1 MTVAA
6 VSKIGL
12 AVHRDAERAVLG
24 ALQSFGL
31 CEIITPR
38 DEEGSAQN
46 PGQKTLAYGFD
57 VDTALGDARYALRV
71 LESYYEEPGDLLS
84 RMLELPERNSV
95 AQLHQIYQAFPLSSV
110 VEKLRQKERALAEN
124 HSEYSRSEL
133 FQSLLHSLLSFPHEL
148 SLITRGTEYVRG
160 ILGTLP
166 GENIPKA
173 KADLRTLS
181 SYAEVHT
188 YDYGDSKNEKLLV
201 ALYPREEAERVGEAL
216 IKLGFVRMDLPQEY
230 QSFAE
235 SEQERLL
242 QRLELL
248 RSQEAELLQ
257 EFQALASE
265 HVPSLRKAADYLGI
279 LKSRDEAS
287 ENAAATEKTKHFSLW
302 CPKSEIPLLQKA
314 LETFQSDIDMVVDLP
329 LEEGDVP
336 PTILRNPRWVH
347 PYEPLTNLY
356 GAPGYGGIDPT
367 AFFAPFFFLFFGM
380 CLSDG
385 GYGLVFACI
394 FLWLFHAYRIE
405 GEKRKFFSLLFW
417 GSVSTVVVG
426 ALTGSWLGDMFEQF
440 PFLNFMVPFKESL
453 VVLNPMN
460 DPISFL
466 ILSLILGVVQVLF
479 GLSIAM
485 VRNIQK
491 KDYIAA
497 AGDQGGWMTLIVGLI
512 LLGLGAG
519 GFVPPLVFLLGKLL
533 AALGAILLVATQG
546 REKEGIVRKVVSGVL
561 SLYNVTSFLGDI
573 LSYSRLLAL
582 GLATAAVAM
591 IINTL
596 TVLVSGIP
604 YVGWVFAILLFL
616 GGHTFSLAV
625 NALGAFVHSLRLQY
639 VEFFSKFF
647 TASGRFFQP
656 YRFSTRYTTVTGEQE

>member
-12 AVHRDAERAVLG
+12 AVHKESERSVLA

-31 CEIITPR
+31 CEIIAPREEEAEPR
-38 DEEGSAQN
+38 DQGR
-46 PGQKTLAYGFD
+46 KDFAYGFD
-57 VDTALGDARYALRV
+57 VDASLGDARYALRV
-71 LESYYEEPGDLLS
+71 LESYYEDSGDLLS
-84 RMLELPERNSV
+84 RMLELPEKSSV
-95 AQLHQIYQAFPLSSV
+95 EKLYEIYRAFPLASV
-110 VEKLRQKERALAEN
+110 VETLRQKERVLAEN
-124 HSEYSRSEL
+124 RSEYSRSEL
-133 FQSLLHSLLSFPHEL
+133 FQSLLESLFSFPYEL
-148 SLITRGTEYVRG
+148 SLLTSGTEYVRG

-166 GENIPKA
+166 GEQVPKA
-173 KADLRTLS
+173 EADLRNIS
-181 SYAEVHT
+181 PFAEVYS

-201 ALYPREEAERVGEAL
+201 ALFPREKGDVVTEAL

-230 QSFAE
+230 VSFAE
-235 SEQERLL
+235 SEKERLSKK
-242 QRLELL
+242 LEAL
-248 RSQEAELLQ
+248 RSQEEALFE
-257 EFQALASE
+257 EFGSLASK
-265 HVPSLRKAADYLGI
+265 HVEPLRKAVDYLGI
-279 LKSRDEAS
+279 LKSREEVA
-287 ENAAATEKTKHFSLW
+287 ENAASTERTKYFSIW
-302 CPKSEIPLLQKA
+302 CPKSAIPLLQKA
-314 LETFQSDIDMVVDLP
+314 LEKFQKDIDMMVDLP
-329 LEEGDVP
+329 LEEDEVP
-336 PTILRNPRWVH
+336 PTILKNPRWVH

-367 AFFAPFFFLFFGM
+367 VFFAPFFFLFFGM

-394 FLWLFHAYRIE
+394 FLWIFHSYRVE

-417 GSVSTVVVG
+417 GSISTIVVG

-440 PFLNFMVPFKESL
+440 PFLHFMVPLKESL
-453 VVLNPMN
+453 VVLNPMS

-479 GLSIAM
+479 GLGIAL
-485 VRNIQK
+485 VRNVQQ

-497 AGDQGGWMTLIVGLI
+497 AGDQGGWITLIVGLL

-519 GFVPPLVFLLGKLL
+519 GFVPGAVLLLGKILS
-533 AALGAILLVATQG
+533 ASGAILLVTTQG
-546 REKEGIVRKVVSGVL
+546 REKEGVIRKVISGIL
-561 SLYNVTSFLGDI
+561 SLYNITSFLGDI

-596 TVLVSGIP
+596 TVLVAGIP
-604 YVGWVFAILLFL
+604 YVGWLFAILLFL
-616 GGHTFSLAV
+616 GGHIFSLAV

-656 YRFSTRYTTVTGEQE
+656 YRFSAKYTTVTGERE

>member
-12 AVHRDAERAVLG
+12 AVHQESERAVLA

-31 CEIITPR
+31 CEIIPPR
-38 DEEGSAQN
+38 EDEADSRDA
-46 PGQKTLAYGFD
+46 GQKHFAYGFD
-57 VDTALGDARYALRV
+57 VDAALGDARYALRV
-71 LESYYEEPGDLLS
+71 LESHYEEPGDLLS

-95 AQLHQIYQAFPLSSV
+95 TQLHQVYQAFPLASV
-110 VEKLRQKERALAEN
+110 VEELRQKERALAEN

-133 FQSLLHSLLSFPHEL
+133 FQSVLDSLLSFPHEL
-148 SLITRGTEYVRG
+148 SLITQGTEYVRG
-160 ILGTLP
+160 MLGTLP
-166 GENIPKA
+166 GENVPKA
-173 KADLRTLS
+173 EEDLKNLS
-181 SYAEVHT
+181 SYVEVHA
-188 YDYGDSKNEKLLV
+188 YDYGDSKSEKLLV
-201 ALYPREEAERVGEAL
+201 ALYPRDEGEKVAEAL

-230 QSFAE
+230 VSFAE
-235 SEQERLL
+235 SEKERLF
-242 QRLELL
+242 QRLATL

-257 EFQALASE
+257 EFRALASQ
-265 HVPSLRKAADYLGI
+265 HVEPLRKATDYLGV
-279 LKSRDEAS
+279 LKSRDEVS
-287 ENAAATEKTKHFSLW
+287 ENAAATEKTKYFSLW
-302 CPKSEIPLLQKA
+302 CPKSEIPLLQKT
-314 LETFQSDIDMVVDLP
+314 LETFQKDIDMVVNLP
-329 LEEGDVP
+329 LEEDEVP
-336 PTILRNPRWVH
+336 PTILKNPRWAH

-367 AFFAPFFFLFFGM
+367 VFFAPFFFLFFGM

-417 GSVSTVVVG
+417 GSVSAVVVG

-440 PFLNFMVPFKESL
+440 PFLNFMVPLKESL

-479 GLSIAM
+479 GLGIAM
-485 VRNIQK
+485 VRNIQE

-497 AGDQGGWMTLIVGLI
+497 AGDQGGWMALIVGLI
-512 LLGLGAG
+512 LVGLGAG
-519 GFVPPLVFLLGKLL
+519 GFVPPVVLLLGKLL

-546 REKEGIVRKVVSGVL
+546 REKEGIVRKIVSGVL

-604 YVGWVFAILLFL
+604 YVGWVFAIILFL

-656 YRFSTRYTTVTGEQE
+656 YRFSTKYTTVTGEQE

>member
-12 AVHRDAERAVLG
+12 AVHRESERAVLA

-31 CEIITPR
+31 CEIIAPR
-38 DEEGSAQN
+38 EEDSDSRDQR
-46 PGQKTLAYGFD
+46 QKSLAYGFD
-57 VDTALGDARYALRV
+57 VDAALGDARYALRV
-71 LESYYEEPGDLLS
+71 LESYYEDSGDLLS
-84 RMLELPERNSV
+84 RILEVPERNTV
-95 AQLHQIYQAFPLSSV
+95 AQLHRVYQAFPLASV
-110 VEKLRQKERALAEN
+110 VEDLRCKERILAEN
-124 HSEYSRSEL
+124 HSEYSRNEL
-133 FQSLLHSLLSFPHEL
+133 FQSVLDALLSFPHEL
-148 SLITRGTEYVRG
+148 SLLTQGTEYVRG

-166 GENIPKA
+166 GENVDKA
-173 KADLRTLS
+173 EEDLRKIS
-181 SYAEVHT
+181 SYSEVYS
-188 YDYGDSKNEKLLV
+188 YDYGDSKSEKLLV
-201 ALYPREEAERVGEAL
+201 ALYPRQDGDAVGEAL
-216 IKLGFVRMDLPQEY
+216 IKLGFVRMDLPEGY
-230 QSFAE
+230 TSFAE
-235 SEQERLL
+235 SEKERLL
-242 QRLELL
+242 QKLQVL
-248 RSQEAELLQ
+248 RDQEAELLQ
-257 EFQALASE
+257 EFRGLASE
-265 HVPSLRKAADYLGI
+265 HVESLRKVVDYLGI
-279 LKSRDEAS
+279 LKSRDEVS
-287 ENAAATEKTKHFSLW
+287 ENASATESTKYYSLW
-302 CPKSEIPLLQKA
+302 CPKSEIPLLQKV
-314 LETFQSDIDMVVDLP
+314 LEKFQKDIDMVVNLP
-329 LEEGDVP
+329 IEEGDAP
-336 PTILRNPRWVH
+336 PTILKNPPWVH

-367 AFFAPFFFLFFGM
+367 IFFAPFFFLFFGM

-417 GSVSTVVVG
+417 GSISTVVVG

-440 PFLNFMVPFKESL
+440 PFLNFMVPLKESM

-466 ILSLILGVVQVLF
+466 ILSLFLGVVQVLF
-479 GLSIAM
+479 GLTIAM
-485 VRNIQK
+485 VRNIRE

-519 GFVPPLVFLLGKLL
+519 GFVPPVVFLFGKLL
-533 AALGAILLVATQG
+533 SLLGVILLVATQG
-546 REKEGIVRKVVSGVL
+546 REKDGIFRKIISGIL

-604 YVGWVFAILLFL
+604 YVGWIFAIVLFL
-616 GGHTFSLAV
+616 GGHIFSLAV

-656 YRFSTRYTTVTGEQE
+656 YRFSTKYTTVTGEQE